1 MLFQPSRSTAV
12 QPEQMFDGTR
22 VGILAVRYREFVV
35 CGTHVVPAGSSSC
48 GGDVMVQF
56 LDINKLSLPTPFF
69 YSVLVSISVF
79 MDLSTVSH
87 SMNSPDNSL
96 FSHSVLTVLSLS
108 FIDPFSYISLY
119 ESLLQP

>member
-22 VGILAVRYREFVV
+22 VGILAVRYRGFVV

-87 SMNSPDNSL
+87 SMNSPDNSV
-96 FSHSVLTVLSLS
+96 FSLC
-108 FIDPFSYISLY
+108 SYGLISLFY
-119 ESLLQP
+119 